1 MLEGIALFCNK
12 IAIFVAMKP
21 VNNKIEQPSQL
32 LEYLFKI
39 FADKSKTTVKSYLY
53 NRQVSV
59 NGCLTTQFDAQLAV
73 GDTVEVS
80 FGKQKESLRHPMM
93 KIVYEDDFVVV
104 VNKRSG
110 LLSIA
115 TDKQPLRTAYSIL
128 SDYLKVDNPSARIFV
143 VHRLD
148 RETSGLMMFA
158 KSKEVQEKLQFN
170 WNDNILE
177 RKYYA
182 VVEGVIEQSEGVVE
196 SYLTESKAFKVYAT
210 DHEHGKLARTAFK
223 VLEVSSDNTL
233 LELQLET
240 GRKNQIRA
248 HLEYVGYPIIGD
260 KKYGAKT
267 NPLGRVALH
276 AGTLSFLHPDDGR
289 EMNFSTPVPSVFMTL
304 FGGKLN
310 NRRANGKYQK
320 ARR

>member
-1 MLEGIALFCNK
+1 MNAKINTVEQPIAL
-12 IAIFVAMKP
+12 
-21 VNNKIEQPSQL
+21 
-32 LEYLFKI
+32 LEHLFKT
-39 FADKSKTTVKSYLY
+39 FDDKSKTTVKSYLY

-59 NGCLTTQFDAQLAV
+59 NGCITTQFDFKLKT
-73 GDTVEVS
+73 GDIVDVS
-80 FGKQKESLRHPMM
+80 FGRQKESLRHPMM

-115 TDKQPLRTAYSIL
+115 TDKQPSRTAYSIL
-128 SDYLKVDNPSARIFV
+128 SEYLKMENPGARVFV

-182 VVEGVIEQSEGVVE
+182 VIEGVIEKSEGVIE

-210 DHEHGKLARTAFK
+210 DFEHGKLARTAFK
-223 VLEVSSDNTL
+223 VLERNQENSL

-248 HLEYVGYPIIGD
+248 HLEYVGFSIIGD
-260 KKYGAKT
+260 KKYGSKT

-276 AGTLSFLHPDDGR
+276 AGTISFLHPEDGR
-289 EMNFSTPVPSVFMTL
+289 EMVFATPIPSIFMTL
-304 FGGKLN
+304 FGGKLD